1 MSKRA
6 MGEPR
11 SNARPLMSKWAR
23 QEVEELVEEVFDGWM
38 FDGPWTTEE
47 YYRFRAALENA
58 VLEAAP
64 RIAFASE
71 RTQDRGRHTG
81 AEPLLCPFCGGDGEE
96 RTWDDRLPD
105 GTPFIRHAIKC
116 RDCGASTRWVST
128 GADALRAWAL
138 RAAPQPGGGALREAE
153 GLLRAMASGRAHD
166 DREHLCWCPIAR
178 DRKASGHTPWCL
190 EARRWLASRT
200 GAVERER
207 NDLVDMDDVLEGRH
221 G

>member
-11 SNARPLMSKWAR
+11 SKARPLMSKWAR

-81 AEPLLCPFCGGDGEE
+81 AEPLLCPFCGGDG
-96 RTWDDRLPD
+96 
-105 GTPFIRHAIKC
+105 
-116 RDCGASTRWVST
+116 WVS
-128 GADALRAWAL
+128 GLRVSATKQKR
-138 RAAPQPGGGALREAE
+138 RATYWQATT
-153 GLLRAMASGRAHD
+153 AMADCRPPSPNP
-166 DREHLCWCPIAR
+166 E
-178 DRKASGHTPWCL
+178 
-190 EARRWLASRT
+190 E
-200 GAVERER
+200 E
-207 NDLVDMDDVLEGRH
+207 
-221 G
+221 